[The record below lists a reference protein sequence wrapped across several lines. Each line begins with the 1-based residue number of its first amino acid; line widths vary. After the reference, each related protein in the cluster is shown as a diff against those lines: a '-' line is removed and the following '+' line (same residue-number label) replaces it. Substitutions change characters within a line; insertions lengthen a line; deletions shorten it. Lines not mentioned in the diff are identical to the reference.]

1 MPRARS
7 DHLVI
12 CAGVVWRRRRRKGT
26 SRGERKPLSW
36 WWAGSSRGRRADR
49 WRRGDVVG
57 VAADPGDVLP
67 PLPLVRRHHARSD
80 DHYGRHRAGA
90 GAEGTGDLGRGPAGA
105 ESRVVW
111 LQRPVHR
118 MRNRCPR
125 PCWSADKVLGP
136 AVCRTCTPSLP
147 LATNS
152 WPTASRDPSRR
163 HVTIARVHRPTRPS
177 PRSRDG
183 DETAPCPETG
193 CPPRVRVA
201 TEEDSSATTT
211 TGVETRARTTTP
223 RTGEPAAA
231 GPASPTGALSR
242 VGGDLGAAPQAH
254 LRGADGHRDSGHRGL
269 RGDLSGLPR
278 SVIVSSD

>member
-26 SRGERKPLSW
+26 SRGERKPLSGERKPLSW

-152 WPTASRDPSRR
+152 WPTAFPRPFPPAR
-163 HVTIARVHRPTRPS
+163 HHRPRPPPHPTVSPQPRRRRDSPVPRNRMPS
-177 PRSRDG
+177 PRPRRD
-183 DETAPCPETG
+183 
-193 CPPRVRVA
+193 R
-201 TEEDSSATTT
+201 
-211 TGVETRARTTTP
+211 
-223 RTGEPAAA
+223 
-231 GPASPTGALSR
+231 
-242 VGGDLGAAPQAH
+242 
-254 LRGADGHRDSGHRGL
+254 RGL
-269 RGDLSGLPR
+269 LRHHNHRCRNPR
-278 SVIVSSD
+278 PHHHAAHR